1 MDADRN
7 GSMLVGRRPTPEAGC
22 GCVAFLKLPYECPAG
37 LSDPTGVPTVSR
49 NCRPAARTQTS
60 GHRTTFCR
68 YPKQREVSPAAPCA
82 LHGSGLGLQA
92 ARLGGDRRYKETRC
106 NIVIRLQQ
114 YGTSGPGTDMAIEID
129 GVQYYSATDVHE
141 ELGIARQTLW
151 RWRRASKIPQ
161 GHRYRDYQIVFTEEE
176 MAQIRDFANRLEPPS
191 EGTVRQRQRQSR
203 S

>member
-1 MDADRN
+1 
-7 GSMLVGRRPTPEAGC
+7 
-22 GCVAFLKLPYECPAG
+22 
-37 LSDPTGVPTVSR
+37 
-49 NCRPAARTQTS
+49 
-60 GHRTTFCR
+60 
-68 YPKQREVSPAAPCA
+68 
-82 LHGSGLGLQA
+82 
-92 ARLGGDRRYKETRC
+92 
-106 NIVIRLQQ
+106 
-114 YGTSGPGTDMAIEID
+114 MAIKIK

-161 GHRYRDYQIVFTEEE
+161 GRRYRDYQIVFTEEE